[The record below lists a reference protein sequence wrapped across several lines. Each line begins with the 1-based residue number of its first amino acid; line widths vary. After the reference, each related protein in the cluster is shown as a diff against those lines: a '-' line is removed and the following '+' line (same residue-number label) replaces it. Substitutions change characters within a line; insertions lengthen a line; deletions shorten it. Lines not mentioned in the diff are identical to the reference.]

1 MQLEFLD
8 QHWFNPSIFYFLSGR
23 VTLGLHS
30 VLIAQHSL
38 GTQTNFKNI
47 APQDL
52 IAY

>member
-30 VLIAQHSL
+30 VPIAQHSL
-38 GTQTNFKNI
+38 GTQANFKNI
-47 APQDL
+47 ARR
-52 IAY
+52 I